1 MALLGQASGGFTE
14 SNSALRILHVGVRNT
29 VTQLTAD
36 AFTQTNPPVV
46 TTAATVTSA
55 SGFSSQIFGVLSG
68 SIAFARAINGTAG
81 TIGGPTADGAAG
93 GADVATERPLGVFIN
108 TANGQA
114 FTNQPGIASNRGPY
128 VSAQGTYGNKLYETQ
143 LLGTDADNGAGA
155 LANAGADLTYVI
167 GDELVASL
175 NGYLTKSLSVGNA
188 HDVAHGCGPAKA
200 ASAWTIGILTIVP
213 DSNSDEL
220 VYDQRI

>member
-46 TTAATVTSA
+46 TAAATVTTA

-68 SIAFARAINGTAG
+68 SIAFARAVNGTAG
-81 TIGGPTADGAAG
+81 TIGGPTKDAGQG
-93 GADVATERPLGVFIN
+93 GADVATQRPLGVFIN

-128 VSAQGTYGNKLYETQ
+128 VSAQGSYANKLYETQ
-143 LLGTDADNGAGA
+143 DLNTED
-155 LANAGADLTYVI
+155 DLTYVI

-175 NGYLTKSLSVGNA
+175 NGYLTKVIDGDNA
-188 HDVAHGCGPAKA
+188 HDVAHECGPNQSD
-200 ASAWTIGILTIVP
+200 SAWTIAILTIVP

>member
-29 VTQLTAD
+29 VTQLSAD
-36 AFTQTNPPVV
+36 AFTQTNPPTQATHV
-46 TTAATVTSA
+46 TTA

-68 SIAFARAINGTAG
+68 SVAFTRPDADTATANGV
-81 TIGGPTADGAAG
+81 IGGPKAG
-93 GADVATERPLGVFIN
+93 DAEDHLQRPVGIFIN

-128 VSAQGTYGNKLYETQ
+128 VSAQGTYANKLYETKI
-143 LLGTDADNGAGA
+143 LTGGGDGAAGTTI
-155 LANAGADLTYVI
+155 TYVI
-167 GDELVASL
+167 GSELAASI
-175 NGYLTKSLSVGNA
+175 NGYLTSHVNTGADDL
-188 HDVAHGCGPAKA
+188 HDIAAGSGPAGA
-200 ASAWTIGILTIVP
+200 GYWTLGILTIAP
-213 DSNSDEL
+213 DSASDEL

>member
-46 TTAATVTSA
+46 TTANTVTSA

-68 SIAFARAINGTAG
+68 SVAFVRKDADIAATTAG
-81 TIGGPTADGAAG
+81 VIGGPKETG
-93 GADVATERPLGVFIN
+93 VANFTKQRPLGVFIN

-128 VSAQGTYGNKLYETQ
+128 VSAQGTYGNKLYETKN
-143 LLGTDADNGAGA
+143 LNGGA
-155 LANAGADLTYVI
+155 AIQWLI
-167 GDELVASL
+167 GDELIASA
-175 NGYLTKSLSVGNA
+175 NGYLTNLIDANNS
-188 HDVAHGCGPAKA
+188 HDWIHTCGPKQA
-200 ASAWTIGILTIVP
+200 ATAYWTLAILTIAP
-213 DSNSDEL
+213 DSSSDEL

>member
-29 VTQLTAD
+29 VTQLVAD
-36 AFTQTNPPVV
+36 AFTQTNPPTQATHV
-46 TTAATVTSA
+46 TAA

-68 SIAFARAINGTAG
+68 SVAFARPDADDATANGV
-81 TIGGPTADGAAG
+81 IGGPTDKDNVNIGAQPNQ
-93 GADVATERPLGVFIN
+93 RPLGIFIN

-128 VSAQGTYGNKLYETQ
+128 VSAQGTYGNKLWETKR
-143 LLGTDADNGAGA
+143 LTAGGDG
-155 LANAGADLTYVI
+155 LAGSTITYII
-167 GDELVASL
+167 GSELAASV
-175 NGYLTKSLSVGNA
+175 NGYLTSHVNTASTDL
-188 HDVAHGCGPAKA
+188 HDDVHGCGPAKA
-200 ASAWTIGILTIVP
+200 ANTYWTIGILTIAP
-213 DSNSDEL
+213 DSSSDEL

>member
-46 TTAATVTSA
+46 ATNVTAA

-68 SIAFARAINGTAG
+68 SVAFTRPDADTATANGV
-81 TIGGPTADGAAG
+81 IGGPSAGAA
-93 GADVATERPLGVFIN
+93 DSDKQRPLGVFIN

-128 VSAQGTYGNKLYETQ
+128 VSAQGTYANKLYETKN
-143 LLGTDADNGAGA
+143 LDSGAA
-155 LANAGADLTYVI
+155 VQWTI

-175 NGYLTKSLSVGNA
+175 NGYLTNIIDGDNSHDIVEGSGPNNGVGA
-188 HDVAHGCGPAKA
+188 Y
-200 ASAWTIGILTIVP
+200 WTIAILTITP
-213 DSNSDEL
+213 DSSSDEL

>member
-46 TTAATVTSA
+46 TSNVTTA
-55 SGFSSQIFGVLSG
+55 SGFSAQIFGVLSG
-68 SIAFARAINGTAG
+68 SVAFARPDADDATNNGV
-81 TIGGPTADGAAG
+81 IGGPTNAG
-93 GADVATERPLGVFIN
+93 GALGVQANQRPLGIFIN

-128 VSAQGTYGNKLYETQ
+128 VSAQGTYGNKLYETKR
-143 LLGTDADNGAGA
+143 LTAGGDGAAGSTA
-155 LANAGADLTYVI
+155 TYIIGNELA
-167 GDELVASL
+167 ASV
-175 NGYLTKSLSVGNA
+175 NGYLTSHVNTASTDL
-188 HDVAHGCGPAKA
+188 HDDVHGCGPAKA
-200 ASAWTIGILTIVP
+200 ANAYWTIGILTIAP
-213 DSNSDEL
+213 DSSSDEL

>member
-36 AFTQTNPPVV
+36 AFTQTNPPTQATHV
-46 TTAATVTSA
+46 TAA

-68 SIAFARAINGTAG
+68 SVAFTRPDKDDATANGV
-81 TIGGPTADGAAG
+81 IGGPLAGAA
-93 GADVATERPLGVFIN
+93 DSDKQRPLGIFIN

-114 FTNQPGIASNRGPY
+114 FTNQPGVASNRGPY
-128 VSAQGTYGNKLYETQ
+128 VSAQGTYGNKLYETKI
-143 LLGTDADNGAGA
+143 LTGGGDGAAGA
-155 LANAGADLTYVI
+155 AVTYLIGSELA
-167 GDELVASL
+167 ASI
-175 NGYLTKSLSVGNA
+175 NGYLTA
-188 HDVAHGCGPAKA
+188 HVNTGANDLHDIVESSGPAGA
-200 ASAWTIGILTIVP
+200 GYWTIGILTIAP
-213 DSNSDEL
+213 DSSSDEL

>member
-29 VTQLTAD
+29 VTQLSAD

-46 TTAATVTSA
+46 STNVTTA

-68 SIAFARAINGTAG
+68 SVAFTRPDADTATANGV
-81 TIGGPTADGAAG
+81 IGGPTDVADGAQG
-93 GADVATERPLGVFIN
+93 NQRPLGIFIN

-128 VSAQGTYGNKLYETQ
+128 VSAQGTYGNKLYETKV
-143 LLGTDADNGAGA
+143 LTAGGA
-155 LANAGADLTYVI
+155 LAAGATISYVI
-167 GDELVASL
+167 GNELAASV
-175 NGYLTKSLSVGNA
+175 NGYLTGYLDTASTDL
-188 HDVAHGCGPAKA
+188 HDDVHVSGPAKA
-200 ASAWTIGILTIVP
+200 ANAYWTIGILTIAP
-213 DSNSDEL
+213 DSASDEL

>member
-29 VTQLTAD
+29 VTQLAAD

-46 TTAATVTSA
+46 TSNVTTA

-68 SIAFARAINGTAG
+68 SVAFARPDADDATANGV
-81 TIGGPTADGAAG
+81 IGGPTNVAGVLGAQSNQ
-93 GADVATERPLGVFIN
+93 RPLGIFIN

-128 VSAQGTYGNKLYETQ
+128 VSAQGTYGNKLYETKR
-143 LLGTDADNGAGA
+143 LTGGGDGAAGTTATYIIGNE
-155 LANAGADLTYVI
+155 LA
-167 GDELVASL
+167 ASV
-175 NGYLTKSLSVGNA
+175 NGYLTSHVNTASTDL
-188 HDVAHGCGPAKA
+188 HDDVHGCGPAKA
-200 ASAWTIGILTIVP
+200 ANAYWTIGILTIAP
-213 DSNSDEL
+213 DSSSDEL

>member
-29 VTQLTAD
+29 VTQLAAD

-46 TTAATVTSA
+46 TTHVTAA

-68 SIAFARAINGTAG
+68 SVAFARPDADDATTNGV
-81 TIGGPTADGAAG
+81 IGGPTDESIVALGAQE
-93 GADVATERPLGVFIN
+93 TQRPLGIFIN

-128 VSAQGTYGNKLYETQ
+128 VSAQGTYANKLYETKN
-143 LLGTDADNGAGA
+143 LNTGAA
-155 LANAGADLTYVI
+155 IQWLI
-167 GDELVASL
+167 GDELIAST
-175 NGYLTKSLSVGNA
+175 NGYLTNLIDANNS
-188 HDVAHGCGPAKA
+188 HDWIHSCGPKQTAEA
-200 ASAWTIGILTIVP
+200 YWTIAILTIAP
-213 DSNSDEL
+213 DSSSDEL

>member
-1 MALLGQASGGFTE
+1 
-14 SNSALRILHVGVRNT
+14 LRILHVGVRNT

-46 TTAATVTSA
+46 STNVTTA

-68 SIAFARAINGTAG
+68 SIAFARNDADTATANGV
-81 TIGGPTADGAAG
+81 IGGPTKDGAIAG
-93 GADVATERPLGVFIN
+93 GADKPNERPLGIFIN

-128 VSAQGTYGNKLYETQ
+128 VSAQGTYGNKLYETKN
-143 LLGTDADNGAGA
+143 LNTGLG
-155 LANAGADLTYVI
+155 LQYLI
-167 GDELVASL
+167 GNELIASH
-175 NGYLTKSLSVGNA
+175 NGYLTNVNSGATLATNS
-188 HDVAHGCGPAKA
+188 HDVAHTSGPAGA
-200 ASAWTIGILTIVP
+200 AEAWTIGILTIAP
-213 DSNSDEL
+213 DSSSDEL